1 VAAQVPVRHG
11 RLPIVDGRFVRHAHR
26 LGLQVHVWTID
37 DPGVMGELLDLGVD
51 GIMTDRIE
59 VLRDVYASRG
69 LWPPSG

>member
-1 VAAQVPVRHG
+1 VRHG
-11 RLPIVDGRFVRHAHR
+11 RVPIVDGRFVRYAHR

-37 DPGVMGELLDLGVD
+37 DPGVMVGLLDLGVD

-69 LWPPSG
+69 LWPPAG